1 MKQTIFLHVGT
12 HKTGTTA
19 IQAYLHDHSKQLKAR
34 GVFFIQPRVTKG
46 RGEEKEKIS
55 NPTLFAHH
63 FLRPELLTS
72 TMWRARKGGERFR
85 ERVEECTDWISDR
98 LDSKRGTNHLLST
111 EALCYLRTE
120 EEFQRVSKYF
130 DELDYKVQPIIVF
143 RNEKDWRESFDA
155 QMAKSNYKDCYAVEP
170 DPMRRVDSDWY
181 YDTKSIVDFWSRF
194 AEPAIISYDDE
205 MEKRGTIIPSLIE
218 AIGLDVATLETGP
231 SLDKYFRN
239 RRKTP
244 AA

>member
-1 MKQTIFLHVGT
+1 MRQTIFLHVGT

-19 IQAYLHDHSKQLKAR
+19 IQAYLSDNARKLKAD
-34 GVFFIQPRVTKG
+34 GIFFLQPRVTSVG
-46 RGEEKEKIS
+46 GEGLERTS
-55 NPTLFAHH
+55 NPTQFVHH

-72 TMWRARKGGERFR
+72 TMWRTRKHPERFR
-85 ERVEECTDWISDR
+85 ARVDECTSWITRKLSD
-98 LDSKRGTNHLLST
+98 KRDINHLLST

-120 EEFQRVSKYF
+120 EEFQRISKYF
-130 DELDYKVQPIIVF
+130 ADLNYDVQPIIVF

-181 YDTKSIVDFWSRF
+181 YDTDAIIAFWRRF
-194 AEPAIISYDDE
+194 AEPKIISYDDE
-205 MEKRGTIIPSLIE
+205 MTKRGTIIPSVIE
-218 AIGLDVATLETGP
+218 AIGMEAKSDLDR
-231 SLDKYFRN
+231 YFRN
-239 RRKTP
+239 RRKVP